1 MEKMQGTIFNIQKF
15 SIHDGPGIRT
25 TVFFKGCP
33 LRCWWCHNPESLSN
47 KVQLMINSSKCTLC
61 GKCVEVCPNSAF
73 KIKNEKE
80 LIYLKNKCN
89 FEGQCAYYCPTDA
102 IEIVGEVKSLE
113 EVMKEIEK
121 DKVFYE
127 TTEGGVTFSGGEP
140 FNQTEFLLELIKESK
155 NKDISVAVDTSGMTF
170 WENIQKTT
178 DYVDYYLYDLKMMDR
193 EKHKKYTGLDN
204 GLILDNLKKLD
215 QELEGKKGKI
225 FLRLILLEGIN
236 DSDQDIDLILDFIKD
251 LKNIQQVNLL
261 PYHKMGREKY
271 QRLNLEYKM
280 SGEEKPD
287 DNKLKDIKAK
297 FERNKYLTV
306 IGG

>member
-47 KVQLMINSSKCTLC
+47 KVQVMINSSKCTLC

-280 SGEEKPD
+280 SDEEKPD

>member
-1 MEKMQGTIFNIQKF
+1 MEKIQGTIFNIQKF

-33 LRCWWCHNPESLSN
+33 LRCLWCHNPESLSN
-47 KVQLMINSSKCTLC
+47 KVQVMINSSKCNLC

-73 KIKNEKE
+73 KIKNGTE

-89 FEGQCAYYCPTDA
+89 FEGKCAYYCPTDA
-102 IEIVGEVKSLE
+102 IEIAGEVKSLE
-113 EVMKEIEK
+113 EIMEEIEK

-127 TTEGGVTFSGGEP
+127 ETDGGVTFSGGEP
-140 FNQTEFLLELIKESK
+140 FNQAEFLLELIKESK
-155 NKDISVAVDTSGMTF
+155 NKDISVAVDTSGMTL

-193 EKHKKYTGLDN
+193 EKHRKYTGLDN

-225 FLRLILLEGIN
+225 FLRLIMLKGIN
-236 DSDQDIDLILDFIKD
+236 DSDQDIDSIIDFIKD
-251 LKNIQQVNLL
+251 FKNIQQVNLL

-280 SGEEKPD
+280 SGKEKPD
-287 DNKLKDIKAK
+287 DDKLKDIKEK